1 MARRRRKST
10 VLEKAEIRAN
20 NLKTISPTLDLGPG
34 LTLADLE
41 QAIADVRATRDNYN
55 QTLAR
60 VDDLS
65 NELVAKEK
73 LLDELNSRML
83 AGVGVRWGKNSS
95 QYEIAGGTRTDERK
109 KSSDDDDKEKK
120 PSDS

>member
-20 NLKTISPTLDLGPG
+20 NLKTISATLDLGPG

-41 QAIADVRATRDNYN
+41 QTIADVRATRDNYN
-55 QTLAR
+55 QALAR

-83 AGVGVRWGKNSS
+83 AGVGARWGKNSS

-109 KSSDDDDKEKK
+109 KSSDDNDKKK
-120 PSDS
+120 PPGD